1 MKNLILLMFVLVGYD
16 YISKDIKYVPIVD
29 TIGIEDR
36 YYEELRQKRLARAL
50 IAKAK
55 YSDQVIANN
64 N

>member
-29 TIGIEDR
+29 TVGIEDN
-36 YYEELRQKRLARAL
+36 YYEELKQKRMTRAL
-50 IAKAK
+50 IVKAK